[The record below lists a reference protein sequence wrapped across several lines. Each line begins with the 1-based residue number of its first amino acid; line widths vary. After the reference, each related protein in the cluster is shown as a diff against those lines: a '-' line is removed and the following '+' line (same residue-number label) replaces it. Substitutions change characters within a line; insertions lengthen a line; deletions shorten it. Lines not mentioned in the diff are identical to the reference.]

1 MNNPFSSL
9 ECFRDKFN
17 QGLLQLINK
26 QQLGT
31 FILCL
36 ANATNDAELFEKL
49 KQPLLKQYQ
58 FLLKQYQ
65 QALNSGLPIDA
76 VEEDLLVFLK
86 LHTLGFENI
95 KLTQQRA
102 ENEWLCQF
110 NQLRSF
116 RPKRMTQFKHNGEM
130 STPFVEE
137 AFHFNKPFM
146 KKECFWVGEIN
157 SKEVSVFYNKYPFS
171 DLHALIVPQR
181 DLCLPQFLTEDMHRY
196 IFKLTKNLSV
206 NLSGLG
212 IGYNSYG
219 AYASVNHLHFQMFI
233 HPQGLPITHSRWK
246 HNGGKYDYPVH
257 VFVCGDVES
266 SWTFINELH
275 IKKRA
280 YNLLYMPD
288 KIFVVPRKTQG
299 TVDAPQWSSGIT
311 WYELSGAMLLFN
323 QKKYVDLTA
332 DEIARILKDHSV

>member
-76 VEEDLLVFLK
+76 VEEDLLVF
-86 LHTLGFENI
+86 
-95 KLTQQRA
+95 
-102 ENEWLCQF
+102 F

-171 DLHALIVPQR
+171 DA
-181 DLCLPQFLTEDMHRY
+181 T
-196 IFKLTKNLSV
+196 
-206 NLSGLG
+206 
-212 IGYNSYG
+212 
-219 AYASVNHLHFQMFI
+219 
-233 HPQGLPITHSRWK
+233 
-246 HNGGKYDYPVH
+246 
-257 VFVCGDVES
+257 
-266 SWTFINELH
+266 
-275 IKKRA
+275 
-280 YNLLYMPD
+280 
-288 KIFVVPRKTQG
+288 
-299 TVDAPQWSSGIT
+299 
-311 WYELSGAMLLFN
+311 
-323 QKKYVDLTA
+323 
-332 DEIARILKDHSV
+332 